1 MLTSVESPLMPLPM
15 TAITRAGDG
24 QPGEVRCRNS
34 RVRGHPPSDDPRP
47 DGSGALVEPLPEEPH
62 GTAVVL
68 DRGVLRAAVSD
79 QRDDPLAPGTLGA
92 RVMPEREEPVDE
104 GTAFVPT

>member
-1 MLTSVESPLMPLPM
+1 LP
-15 TAITRAGDG
+15 
-24 QPGEVRCRNS
+24 Q
-34 RVRGHPPSDDPRP
+34 
-47 DGSGALVEPLPEEPH
+47 EPH

-68 DRGVLRAAVSD
+68 DRGVLRATVSD